1 MIENPFLSTKG
12 KVQHLSCKH
21 FIVSETYHVELI
33 QPLKATVLEIKQKRF
48 EDGAYLMTAVEVID
62 DHQSNI
68 FELNKGSHVIMD
80 FPVRTFERALI
91 AVSRNVLRD
100 LSDCDNVR
108 IRFRKDSKQSIFI
121 FELERMVPTE
131 EQKLFAD
138 KRAIKFFAILISAFV
153 FVQVA
158 YLIFHGNPSRTL
170 TPDEAASVK
179 AGTIQA
185 IGQQLYTNYIIPFE
199 VAGFLLL
206 AATIGAMVL
215 AKKKFE

>member
-1 MIENPFLSTKG
+1 MITL
-12 KVQHLSCKH
+12 Q
-21 FIVSETYHVELI
+21 IVLFSVF
-33 QPLKATVLEIKQKRF
+33 AF
-48 EDGAYLMTAVEVID
+48 
-62 DHQSNI
+62 
-68 FELNKGSHVIMD
+68 
-80 FPVRTFERALI
+80 I
-91 AVSRNVLRD
+91 AVVTSILVVTRKNPIISALFLVLNFAA
-100 LSDCDNVR
+100 LAGLYLLLNA
-108 IRFRKDSKQSIFI
+108 QFI
-121 FELERMVPTE
+121 AVVQVIVYAGAIMVLFLFVLMLLNTE
-131 EQKLFAD
+131 TEHKLFVD

-158 YLIFHGNPSRTL
+158 YLIFHGSPSRTL